1 MKIDEASI
9 NHNAVRLIKE
19 LQIWDMFDAT
29 ESDHNLRIMALG
41 YVQGICE
48 LADELKKVLAE

>member
-9 NHNAVRLIKE
+9 NHNTVRLIKSLDLWNMIGE
-19 LQIWDMFDAT
+19 TDN
-29 ESDHNLRIMALG
+29 ELRIMAIG
-41 YVQGICE
+41 YIQGVCD

>member
-9 NHNAVRLIKE
+9 NHNTVRLIKSLDLLNMIDE
-19 LQIWDMFDAT
+19 KDN
-29 ESDHNLRIMALG
+29 EVRIMAIGYILG
-41 YVQGICE
+41 VCE